1 MLIETALPQD
11 KRKDLEHHD
20 YGVAE
25 DKQFPLHDRKHVM
38 KAIQMFRFAKEEDR
52 KELAFKINLR
62 ADKYNIDIHKDHPMH
77 PYLNEDC
84 LNEKGFALT
93 ARYAGH
99 RLLNASISNTLLQ
112 SVRTS
117 LEKTVNGTTDP
128 EDLQYL
134 RQDMYMGKVDLAKR
148 LARSTDAKETKE
160 IKEHLEWLSGP
171 YPAMITKKAKELS
184 SKSMSLKEELLI
196 EKIKIKI
203 KETGM
208 DSDKIKNNLTIISN
222 CSNIKLKSFK
232 EGLDKAK
239 TKEQKLAIAAEIEE
253 NIAKLEEIKK
263 HKETSLVLRSLKVM
277 GGIIIIVPGSFL
289 MMGGSLLL
297 LAATPIMILGGL
309 MVGLLGQAVA
319 FGGYLMAGSEVEG
332 KNMEAVVDVIIA
344 KHKKL
349 LAKAKS

>member
-1 MLIETALPQD
+1 MLIETTLPQD

-112 SVRTS
+112 SVRVS

-148 LARSTDAKETKE
+148 LARSTDAKQTKE

-171 YPAMITKKAKELS
+171 YAAMINKRAKELRS
-184 SKSMSLKEELLI
+184 SLTEQLLVENKEAKKKGLVTVNLQTAIIKRNLEKMSSSGNEKLKDYSSRLDKARTKEEKVLI
-196 EKIKIKI
+196 AE
-203 KETGM
+203 
-208 DSDKIKNNLTIISN
+208 DIKNN
-222 CSNIKLKSFK
+222 IKELEAIKN
-232 EGLDKAK
+232 DKD
-239 TKEQKLAIAAEIEE
+239 
-253 NIAKLEEIKK
+253 
-263 HKETSLVLRSLKVM
+263 TSMVLRSLQVV
-277 GGIIIIVPGSFL
+277 GGIIIIIPGSFL
-289 MMGGSLLL
+289 MLGGGLIM
-297 LAATPIMILGGL
+297 LASSPVLILGGL
-309 MVGLLGQAVA
+309 IMALAGNAMAL
-319 FGGYLMAGSEVEG
+319 GGYLMSSKEVEN
-332 KNMEAVVDVIIA
+332 KRMDKVLDIMIT
-344 KHKKL
+344 KHEKL
-349 LAKAKS
+349 LAKAK

>member
-1 MLIETALPQD
+1 MLIESVLSTD
-11 KRKDLEHHD
+11 ERKSIQPED
-20 YGVAE
+20 YGVSE
-25 DKQFPLHDRKHVM
+25 TKQFPLHDKAHVQ
-38 KAIQMFRFAKEEDR
+38 KAVQLFRFAKGEHR
-52 KELAFKINLR
+52 KELAFKLKLK
-62 ADKYNIDIHKDHPMH
+62 ADKYNIDIHKEHPLH
-77 PYLNEDC
+77 TYLKEEC
-84 LNEKGFALT
+84 LEEAGFALT

-112 SVRTS
+112 SVRVS

-134 RQDMYMGKVDLAKR
+134 RQDMNMGKVDLAKR
-148 LARSTDAKETKE
+148 LARSTDAKQTKE

-184 SKSMSLKEELLI
+184 SKTLKEDVLN
-196 EKIKIKI
+196 EKIKIKN

-222 CSNIKLKSFK
+222 SSNIKLKIFK

-239 TKEQKLAIAAEIEE
+239 TKEQKLAIAAEIER
-253 NIAKLEEIKK
+253 NIAELEEIKK
-263 HKETSLVLRSLKVM
+263 HKETSLVLRSLKVI
-277 GGIIIIVPGSFL
+277 GGIIIIIPGSFL
-289 MMGGSLLL
+289 MLAGGWIL

-309 MVGLLGQAVA
+309 MVGLTSQAVA

-332 KNMEAVVDVIIA
+332 KTMEAVVDVIIA

>member
-11 KRKDLEHHD
+11 KRKDLEHHE
-20 YGVAE
+20 YGVS
-25 DKQFPLHDRKHVM
+25 DTKQFPLHDKVHVR
-38 KAIQMFRFAKEEDR
+38 KAIQMFRFAKGEHR
-52 KELAFKINLR
+52 KELAFKLKLK
-62 ADKYNIDIHKDHPMH
+62 ADKYNIDIHKEHPLH
-77 PYLNEDC
+77 TYLKEEY
-84 LNEKGFALT
+84 LEEKGFALT

-112 SVRTS
+112 SVRVS

-196 EKIKIKI
+196 EKIKN
-203 KETGM
+203 KETGI
-208 DSDKIKNNLTIISN
+208 DSNTIKNNLTIISN
-222 CSNIKLKSFK
+222 SSNIKLKIFK

-239 TKEQKLAIAAEIEE
+239 TKEQKLAIAAAIEE

-263 HKETSLVLRSLKVM
+263 HKETSLVLRSLKVI
-277 GGIIIIVPGSFL
+277 GGIIIIIPGSFL
-289 MMGGSLLL
+289 MLAGGWIL

-309 MVGLLGQAVA
+309 MVGLTSQAVA

-332 KNMEAVVDVIIA
+332 KTMEAVVDVIIA